1 MESSDRL
8 TLQNGEVVA
17 ALESVRALE
26 SLLDALAAKVDD
38 LEKRLGEA
46 EERLEEIAIVYEQD

>member
-46 EERLEEIAIVYEQD
+46 EERLEEIAIVCERD